1 MREYTTLT
9 WPQKDQRLFL
19 LRKKLRKT
27 LPTWSFPFPKEELN
41 EFIVVEATSNWW
53 ACGITDDKSWLY
65 KELRCNQFSCLFN
78 YSESRSLILVHIDLI
93 VFVFVLH
100 LRASG
105 PHGIFIQILIIIAR
119 LRSSAEKVSQC
130 FNLNLCNF
138 YNTSDCR
145 KRTTVEPYWRGFVF
159 VFVFFFYKKMYSRFA
174 GRPNKSGRIIT
185 RWPYTQVAIRQGF
198 AVSR

>member
-1 MREYTTLT
+1 MNNDFCYKIYKIWKRWAARASRQCHPHSLTLKNLDIFHSGTSERHWTYTFRTLLVREYTTLT
-9 WPQKDQRLFL
+9 WPQKDERLFL

-93 VFVFVLH
+93 IFVFVLH

-105 PHGIFIQILIIIAR
+105 PHGIFIQILIISEITFI
-119 LRSSAEKVSQC
+119 S
-130 FNLNLCNF
+130 
-138 YNTSDCR
+138 R
-145 KRTTVEPYWRGFVF
+145 KSVAMFQL
-159 VFVFFFYKKMYSRFA
+159 
-174 GRPNKSGRIIT
+174 KS
-185 RWPYTQVAIRQGF
+185 F
-198 AVSR
+198 KFL